1 MAKIRV
7 AIVDDET
14 VIRQAMTQLLDME
27 EDLEVVGGGKNGE
40 EAIDLVHE
48 HLLDVLLTDLNMPVM
63 DGLTAIR
70 ASKQEYPNVEIC
82 VLTVHA
88 DDEHLFEAL
97 KAGAKGYLL
106 KDATPDEVVE
116 AVRTVAHGGAVLYA
130 PLATRV
136 LAEFQRL
143 TQQKDDL
150 QRLFSQLTRRELECL
165 GLLADGKT
173 NRQIADELFLSL
185 KTVKTHVGNILRKL
199 EVNSRTEAAIL
210 AVQSGL
216 GA

>member
-14 VIRQAMTQLLDME
+14 VIRQAMAQLLDME

-70 ASKQEYPNVEIC
+70 AIKQEYPNVEIC

>member
-1 MAKIRV
+1 MTKIRV

-14 VIRQAMTQLLDME
+14 VICQAMTRLLDME

-70 ASKQEYPNVEIC
+70 AIKREYPNVEIC

-116 AVRTVAHGGAVLYA
+116 AVRTVAHGGAVVYA
-130 PLATRV
+130 PLATRL

-143 TQQKDDL
+143 SQQKDDL
-150 QRLFSQLTRRELECL
+150 QRLFSQLTRREMECL
-165 GLLADGKT
+165 QLLAEGKT
-173 NRQIADELFLSL
+173 NRQIADGLFVSL

>member
-1 MAKIRV
+1 MTKIRV

-14 VIRQAMTQLLDME
+14 VIRQAMAQLLDME

-70 ASKQEYPNVEIC
+70 AIKQEYPNVEIC

-116 AVRTVAHGGAVLYA
+116 AVRTVAHGGAVVCA
-130 PLATRV
+130 PLATRL

>member
-70 ASKQEYPNVEIC
+70 AIKREYPNVEIC

-116 AVRTVAHGGAVLYA
+116 AVRTVAHGGAVVCA
-130 PLATRV
+130 PLATRL

>member
-1 MAKIRV
+1 MTKIRV

-14 VIRQAMTQLLDME
+14 VIRQAMAQLLDME

-70 ASKQEYPNVEIC
+70 AIKREYPNVEIC

>member
-70 ASKQEYPNVEIC
+70 AIKQEYPNVEIC

>member
-70 ASKQEYPNVEIC
+70 AIKREYPNVEIC

>member
-14 VIRQAMTQLLDME
+14 VIRQAMAQLLDME

-70 ASKQEYPNVEIC
+70 AIKREYPNVEIC

>member
-70 ASKQEYPNVEIC
+70 AIKQEYPTVEIC

>member
-1 MAKIRV
+1 
-7 AIVDDET
+7 
-14 VIRQAMTQLLDME
+14 
-27 EDLEVVGGGKNGE
+27 
-40 EAIDLVHE
+40 
-48 HLLDVLLTDLNMPVM
+48 
-63 DGLTAIR
+63 
-70 ASKQEYPNVEIC
+70 
-82 VLTVHA
+82 
-88 DDEHLFEAL
+88 
-97 KAGAKGYLL
+97 
-106 KDATPDEVVE
+106 
-116 AVRTVAHGGAVLYA
+116 
-130 PLATRV
+130 

>member
-1 MAKIRV
+1 
-7 AIVDDET
+7 
-14 VIRQAMTQLLDME
+14 
-27 EDLEVVGGGKNGE
+27 VGGGKNGE

-70 ASKQEYPNVEIC
+70 AIKQEYPNVEIC